1 MEQPH
6 STTAK
11 RKWKHLTEKARYRLE
26 AYFNA
31 GLKTQE
37 IANRMGCF
45 KRTIERE
52 RKRGLV
58 TQLKP
63 ETKDIKNCG
72 EIQPKQVYLADVAQR
87 RYEEKSKNK
96 GRNLKIGNDH
106 RLVEYIEKKIKKEK
120 WSPAAI
126 LGDLE
131 QKGWPFDVR
140 ICIKTLYNYI
150 DRDIFFG
157 ISNKDLWQKK
167 EGGETKF
174 P

>member
-11 RKWKHLTEKARYRLE
+11 RKWKQLTEKDRYRLE

-37 IANRMGCF
+37 IANRMGCS

-52 RKRGLV
+52 RKRGLA

-63 ETKDIKNCG
+63 ATKDIKNCG

-87 RYEEKSKNK
+87 RHEEKSENK

-106 RLVEYIEKKIKKEK
+106 RLVEYIERKIKKEQ

-126 LGDLE
+126 LGDLK
-131 QKGWPFDVR
+131 QKGWPFGAV
-140 ICIKTLYNYI
+140 
-150 DRDIFFG
+150 
-157 ISNKDLWQKK
+157 S
-167 EGGETKF
+167 
-174 P
+174 